1 MKLLYFKALLPVSV
15 DIESI
20 WKSIP
25 HDCISLGGE
34 NSKYSVMYEGPIIE
48 GLEVLGTIL
57 KQADD
62 HEVSL
67 KTFEKMEVDENVEEK
82 ETKEI
87 G

>member
-20 WKSIP
+20 WKSLP
-25 HDCISLGGE
+25 HDYIHLGGE
-34 NSKYSVMYEGPIIE
+34 NSKYSVVFSGPITE
-48 GLEVLGTIL
+48 GLESLEVIL
-57 KQADD
+57 KQADE

-67 KTFEKMEVDENVEEK
+67 KTFEKMEVDENVQEEK
-82 ETKEI
+82 KAS